1 MKDEHL
7 VKQRSQK
14 KIFLNTVNR
23 ISRKD
28 KTRGLKASVW
38 LESRKARR
46 NIALGETREVG
57 RSQILERLLS
67 HVKIVF
73 N

>member
-1 MKDEHL
+1 M
-7 VKQRSQK
+7 
-14 KIFLNTVNR
+14 NR
-23 ISRKD
+23 ISKKD
-28 KTRGLKASVW
+28 KTRGLKVSVW
-38 LESRKARR
+38 LEPRKARG
-46 NIALGETREVG
+46 NTALGETREVG

>member
-1 MKDEHL
+1 M
-7 VKQRSQK
+7 
-14 KIFLNTVNR
+14 NR

-28 KTRGLKASVW
+28 KIRGLKVSVW
-38 LESRKARR
+38 PEPRKGRG

-67 HVKIVF
+67 YVKIVF